1 MISENF
7 YSTKN
12 KNDLLVLLREQSKLS
27 QEKDRQILV
36 LEEKVRLLQANL
48 FGKKSERFI
57 EENPDQT
64 HFLASSVKEED
75 IQEEAIGDFQEIKPH
90 KRKKGGRKAFP
101 KDLVRREIIHDLSE
115 SEKVCSCGCN
125 LSPIGEESS
134 EKLEIIPAKLEVVV
148 HKRLKYTCLECTE
161 EKREIKKT

>member
-1 MISENF
+1 M
-7 YSTKN
+7 K
-12 KNDLLVLLREQSKLS
+12 SKLS
-27 QEKDRQILV
+27 QEKDRQIFV
-36 LEEKVRLLQANL
+36 LEEKVRLLQTKL

-64 HFLASSVKEED
+64 HFLASSVKENE

-125 LSPIGEESS
+125 LSPIGEENSDQ
-134 EKLEIIPAKLEVVV
+134 IG
-148 HKRLKYTCLECTE
+148 HWQ
-161 EKREIKKT
+161 